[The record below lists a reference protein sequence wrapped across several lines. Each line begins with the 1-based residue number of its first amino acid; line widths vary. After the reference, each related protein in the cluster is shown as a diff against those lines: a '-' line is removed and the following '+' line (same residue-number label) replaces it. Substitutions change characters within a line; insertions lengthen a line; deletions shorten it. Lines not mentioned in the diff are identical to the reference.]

1 MAECVRDVMTR
12 EPLQISAEKTIAGAA
27 RLMRDEDIGDLI
39 VSDGNR
45 VLGMV
50 TDRDI
55 VIRAIAEGLDPERDT
70 VDAVFSGGVSTV
82 SPDAP
87 IEEAVRMMRENAVR
101 RLPVVDG
108 GALVGVVSLGDLA
121 VKRDETSAL
130 ADISAAPPNK

>member
-12 EPLQISAEKTIAGAA
+12 DPLQISADKTIAGAA

-39 VSDGNR
+39 VSDGSR
-45 VLGMV
+45 VLGVV

-55 VIRAIAEGLDPERDT
+55 VVRAVAEGLDPTRET
-70 VDAVFSGGVSTV
+70 VDTVFSGGASTV
-82 SPDAP
+82 SSDAP

-108 GALVGVVSLGDLA
+108 EQLVGVVSLGDLA
-121 VKRDETSAL
+121 MKRDETSAL

>member
-1 MAECVRDVMTR
+1 MAQSVRDVMTQN
-12 EPLQISAEKTIAGAA
+12 PYQINVDTTIAGAA
-27 RLMRDEDIGDLI
+27 QMMRDEDIGDLI
-39 VSDGNR
+39 ISDGNR
-45 VLGMV
+45 VVGLV

-55 VIRAIAEGLDPERDT
+55 VVRAIAEGLDPVRET

-108 GALVGVVSLGDLA
+108 EQLVGVVSLGDLA
-121 VKRDETSAL
+121 MERDENSAL

>member
-55 VIRAIAEGLDPERDT
+55 VIRAIAEGLDPEHDT